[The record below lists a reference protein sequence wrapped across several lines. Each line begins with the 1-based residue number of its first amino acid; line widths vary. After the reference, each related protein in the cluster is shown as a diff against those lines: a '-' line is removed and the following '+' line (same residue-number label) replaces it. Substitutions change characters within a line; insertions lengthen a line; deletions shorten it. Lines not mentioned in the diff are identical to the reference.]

1 MSRRKP
7 LSTMQSISEINMT
20 PLMDLT
26 FILLITFIITFPLIE
41 QGIPIDLPKGQAEE
55 IAEDTSRAI
64 SLNKQGEIFLDELP
78 IQMEGLRAEMIELGQ
93 ADPNTLVS
101 VRADHSLVY
110 GKVMKVMQLLHA
122 AGISR
127 TALVLQAEGEP
138 SS

>member
-1 MSRRKP
+1 M
-7 LSTMQSISEINMT
+7 STMQSISEINMT

-78 IQMEGLRAEMIELGQ
+78 IQMEGLQAEMIELGQ

>member
-78 IQMEGLRAEMIELGQ
+78 IQMERLRAEMIELGQ